1 MGQLWSAPGG
11 SVRREELLGECR
23 VNEEYMRIIISN
35 IHTLFCL
42 KMGGSPQYMTIVDHL
57 FVEEKLKNH
66 SILVPF
72 LYLFAQDLQVGCPS
86 TCLE

>member
-11 SVRREELLGECR
+11 SVRREELLGEWR
-23 VNEEYMRIIISN
+23 VNEEYMRIILSN

-57 FVEEKLKNH
+57 FVEEKLKT
-66 SILVPF
+66 IQIWYPF
-72 LYLFAQDLQVGCPS
+72 CICLPQDLQVGCPL